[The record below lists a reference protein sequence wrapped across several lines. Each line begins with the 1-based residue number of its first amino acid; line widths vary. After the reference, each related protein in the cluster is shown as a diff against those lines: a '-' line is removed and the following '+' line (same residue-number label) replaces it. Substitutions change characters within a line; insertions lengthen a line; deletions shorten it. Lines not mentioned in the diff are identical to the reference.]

1 MPADGGIVAGVREAA
16 VQRPEAADETRRVL
30 RHRFGEIAAGRR
42 DGPDDRHGTVR
53 PVQIVHIA
61 GPFVETGQTRGKIR
75 RKSFVRRHF
84 LQSAGQLAQG
94 LRPTGRRIRHD
105 GDVVAHVAVELRQRD
120 SRVDRHFARRDR
132 HVGRVRDQNRPLHQR
147 TSCTR
152 IHQFRKLAED
162 LRHFVAAFA
171 AADVDDDV
179 RVAPFGQRLLRHRL
193 ARSET
198 ARNGGR
204 AALRDREERVDDA
217 QTRQQRRFQR
227 LARQNGPRRAD
238 RPVLIEAQR
247 FRRAVVVFDFRQN
260 RAAVVVAF
268 RFHGFHA
275 AGLERRRRD
284 ELQKDGR
291 RLLNFA
297 VLHAGLHDVAFL
309 HGRDEMPDLVQ
320 ILRIRLLAAADHRAR
335 HGRDAVQ
342 RPLDA
347 VVNRSKQAWSEFDGQ
362 RTRRAIHAFAGLQA
376 GRVLI
381 DLNRRDAAAADADH
395 FADQPFFAD
404 FDDFQHARA
413 FHVTS
418 LHNRPV
424 DPRDDT
430 FCHDF
435 RHLIPL

>member
-1 MPADGGIVAGVREAA
+1 MFQIRHGGFVVVFDFGFHAQQPRQGGNGVDFRQRDAFFDQRVRACDEHRQQAEHPCLLGGRAVHVDVVERVLLEEGVLDDVRDHQRQPLVVGQGVRSDQFRDALQGDLLLKDFHEQVAIGLPFGVLLAPPAFDLHQIFRIAVMPADGGIVAGVREAA

-30 RHRFGEIAAGRR
+30 RHGFGEVAAGRR

-105 GDVVAHVAVELRQRD
+105 GHVVAHVAVELRQRD

-132 HVGRVRDQNRPLHQR
+132 HVGRVRDQNRPFHQR
-147 TSCTR
+147 PPCAR

-204 AALRDREERVDDA
+204 AAFRDREERIDDA
-217 QTRQQRRFQR
+217 QTR
-227 LARQNGPRRAD
+227 
-238 RPVLIEAQR
+238 
-247 FRRAVVVFDFRQN
+247 
-260 RAAVVVAF
+260 
-268 RFHGFHA
+268 
-275 AGLERRRRD
+275 
-284 ELQKDGR
+284 
-291 RLLNFA
+291 
-297 VLHAGLHDVAFL
+297 
-309 HGRDEMPDLVQ
+309 
-320 ILRIRLLAAADHRAR
+320 
-335 HGRDAVQ
+335 
-342 RPLDA
+342 
-347 VVNRSKQAWSEFDGQ
+347 
-362 RTRRAIHAFAGLQA
+362 
-376 GRVLI
+376 
-381 DLNRRDAAAADADH
+381 
-395 FADQPFFAD
+395 
-404 FDDFQHARA
+404 
-413 FHVTS
+413 
-418 LHNRPV
+418 
-424 DPRDDT
+424 
-430 FCHDF
+430 
-435 RHLIPL
+435 